1 MNAFFIDD
9 PMLALIARFAGCCND
24 MKVSEETFLRRQ
36 CDQIRA
42 YVESYPPDQRQQ
54 RALEWVTRNAEEYR
68 RKWLR
73 QLVTDEASLS
83 SCPDC
88 PLERR
93 DRGDTCEIHGRWLE
107 LMNRYINGDITSKAY
122 VDDALNLLSQH
133 KQSLRRS
140 VLSVAGG

>member
-1 MNAFFIDD
+1 MTAFSIDD

-24 MKVSEETFLRRQ
+24 MKVSEEDFLRRQ

-73 QLVTDEASLS
+73 QVVTDEALLS
-83 SCPDC
+83 RCADC

-93 DRGDTCEIHGRWLE
+93 ARGETCEIHGRWLD
-107 LMNRYINGDITSKAY
+107 LMKRYINGDITSDAY
-122 VDDALNLLSQH
+122 VNDTLDLLRRH
-133 KQSLRRS
+133 KQSLRMS
-140 VLSVAGG
+140 VLSAAGR

>member
-1 MNAFFIDD
+1 
-9 PMLALIARFAGCCND
+9 
-24 MKVSEETFLRRQ
+24 LRRQ

-54 RALEWVTRNAEEYR
+54 RALEWVTRNAEDYR

-73 QLVTDEASLS
+73 QVVTDEASLS

-93 DRGDTCEIHGRWLE
+93 VRGEICEIHGRWLD
-107 LMNRYINGDITSKAY
+107 LMKRYINGDITSDAY
-122 VDDALNLLSQH
+122 VDDALELLRQH
-133 KQSLRRS
+133 KQNLRTKG
-140 VLSVAGG
+140 LGVAGG